1 MYAYEASQEK
11 APGKP
16 ISNLQESL
24 TRFLLPKSVEDEAID
39 RLRYKENVMR
49 DFYNTPTGKAVL
61 EEVDF
66 GSQLLNQLGEERVA
80 RYSPGWNLSKAIFGL
95 FGTIGTT
102 ISGEQANISEQT
114 RDNMGQAL
122 LTGIGK

>member
-1 MYAYEASQEK
+1 MQ
-11 APGKP
+11 
-16 ISNLQESL
+16 
-24 TRFLLPKSVEDEAID
+24 
-39 RLRYKENVMR
+39 

-66 GSQLLNQLGEERVA
+66 GSQLLNQLGEERVS